1 MQTITNKVRDLFQGS
16 SRQFVIP
23 IFQREYVWSRNK
35 QLEDFWNDFLRLYE
49 NSNQNKKHFLGAIV
63 LQNQDTQLGLISKHN
78 IIDGQQ
84 RITTIQI
91 LFMSF
96 YEYFSRYDLKNEK
109 DTLASYIF
117 NNISVKEKTDVL
129 KLYPTPD
136 DLENFNLLVEYLREG
151 RHTKLDNKSNI
162 FAAFDYFN
170 EKLLE
175 FSSNLLQ
182 EGLDLIQVHDEV
194 FKFFNIISEKTEFA
208 QLTLDIDE
216 DPQLI
221 FEVLN
226 NRGTPLLISD
236 LIKNE
241 ILLNFES
248 DVKQK
253 EINEKYF
260 LHFTEDKDF
269 WYKEMSRGRTK
280 RRIID
285 WFYYDFISYKKQEVI
300 TFSNL
305 FLELKDFT
313 ETLDIFEFLEMM
325 LKTSSYYKNLLSE
338 DYEGDLLNLVRT
350 TDILKIYSLF
360 PLILQIESSNE
371 INCKKDIA
379 KMLESYLWRRAI
391 LKLTTS
397 NYNRFFNRLI
407 LIIENNL
414 LNDNIHLE
422 VESFLTSASSDTD
435 YWPTDVEIRNRLKE
449 MKFYSQMSTNPR
461 KTFLMKIIEDEIADN
476 KKEDFKLS
484 NLQIEHLLPQAW
496 EANWDINEI
505 IDEYNTDNVDDI
517 KQLIDHKKH
526 TLGNLTLLTGKLNND
541 VSNYEWKRKYPE
553 ISKYSAL
560 VMNSLLPSDKWN
572 LSRIDD
578 RTIKFTEILIN
589 YFIRP
594 NTEIKKIN
602 EDNEK
607 EGQYWKEDEFEIVLD
622 LYFRRGVNIPKND
635 PELLFISSKINRST
649 SSILLR
655 CGNFAGADPE
665 YVGKG
670 LRVDKNV
677 LKHFDSW
684 KNNRNELNKK
694 AKEHLSKL

>member
-23 IFQREYVWSRNK
+23 IFQREYVWSKNK

-151 RHTKLDNKSNI
+151 SHTKLDNKSNI

-182 EGLDLIQVHDEV
+182 EGLGLIQVHDEV

-248 DVKQK
+248 DVEQK
-253 EINEKYF
+253 KINEKYF
-260 LHFTEDKDF
+260 LHFTENKDF

-300 TFSNL
+300 TFS
-305 FLELKDFT
+305 T
-313 ETLDIFEFLEMM
+313 
-325 LKTSSYYKNLLSE
+325 
-338 DYEGDLLNLVRT
+338 
-350 TDILKIYSLF
+350 
-360 PLILQIESSNE
+360 
-371 INCKKDIA
+371 
-379 KMLESYLWRRAI
+379 
-391 LKLTTS
+391 
-397 NYNRFFNRLI
+397 
-407 LIIENNL
+407 
-414 LNDNIHLE
+414 
-422 VESFLTSASSDTD
+422 
-435 YWPTDVEIRNRLKE
+435 
-449 MKFYSQMSTNPR
+449 
-461 KTFLMKIIEDEIADN
+461 
-476 KKEDFKLS
+476 
-484 NLQIEHLLPQAW
+484 
-496 EANWDINEI
+496 
-505 IDEYNTDNVDDI
+505 
-517 KQLIDHKKH
+517 
-526 TLGNLTLLTGKLNND
+526 
-541 VSNYEWKRKYPE
+541 
-553 ISKYSAL
+553 
-560 VMNSLLPSDKWN
+560 
-572 LSRIDD
+572 
-578 RTIKFTEILIN
+578 
-589 YFIRP
+589 YF
-594 NTEIKKIN
+594 
-602 EDNEK
+602 
-607 EGQYWKEDEFEIVLD
+607 
-622 LYFRRGVNIPKND
+622 
-635 PELLFISSKINRST
+635 
-649 SSILLR
+649 
-655 CGNFAGADPE
+655 
-665 YVGKG
+665 
-670 LRVDKNV
+670 
-677 LKHFDSW
+677 
-684 KNNRNELNKK
+684 
-694 AKEHLSKL
+694 